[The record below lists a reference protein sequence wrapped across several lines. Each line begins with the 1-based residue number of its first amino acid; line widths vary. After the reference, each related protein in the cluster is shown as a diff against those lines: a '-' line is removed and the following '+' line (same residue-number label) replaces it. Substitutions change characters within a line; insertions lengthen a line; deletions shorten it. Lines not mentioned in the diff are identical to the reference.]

1 MDKKQLMKKIADKLG
16 RDKAIEIVSQA
27 YNTELITTWLS
38 HMEPNRPL
46 PGASMNRN
54 QLTDALVRVAE
65 VCDLAE

>member
-1 MDKKQLMKKIADKLG
+1 MENKQIMKRITDKVS
-16 RDKAIEIVSQA
+16 RDKALELVSQA

-54 QLTDALVRVAE
+54 QLRDALVRVLE
-65 VCDLAE
+65 VCDLTD